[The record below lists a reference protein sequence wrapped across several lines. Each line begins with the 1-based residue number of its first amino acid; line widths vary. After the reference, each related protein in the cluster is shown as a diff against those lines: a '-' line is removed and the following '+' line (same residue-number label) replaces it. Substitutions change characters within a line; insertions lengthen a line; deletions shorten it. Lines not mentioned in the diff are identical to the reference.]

1 MDSTKKALKVL
12 HPVLQAMQ
20 AQKQRMTKLRIAV
33 VNIFADAK
41 GPLSVRDLKQSLIEY
56 GLEPNK
62 VSVYRELEVLK
73 NNGHLI
79 EVDLLEGQMRYEL
92 QSEESHHH
100 HHLVCTAC
108 KSVSCIDICIDEAL
122 MNRRIMKQ
130 SGFKV
135 ERHIL
140 EFFGLCNKCQR

>member
-1 MDSTKKALKVL
+1 MKSTKKTLKVL

-20 AQKQRMTKLRIAV
+20 AEKQRMTKLRIAV
-33 VNIFADAK
+33 VNIFSDAK
-41 GPLSVRDLKQSLIEY
+41 GPLSVRDLRQSLKEH

-73 NNGHLI
+73 NSGHLS

-92 QSEESHHH
+92 QIDESHHH
-100 HHLVCTAC
+100 HHLVCTEC
-108 KSVSCIDICIDEAL
+108 ESVRCIDICIDEEL
-122 MNRRIMKQ
+122 MNKRILKQ

-140 EFFGLCNKCQR
+140 EFFGLCSKCQS